1 MSVQQYLERLFTWES
16 LENTARGVEFELKNR
31 LIESE
36 LHSIG
41 GGTLD
46 GEAIPAE
53 DLTLEFADGST
64 MPAAEASADNP
75 IPFELAET
83 VQVIAD
89 VPRLRRGTHTLGVE
103 MDIEGWG
110 MVSFETDDDITATDL
125 VDVDPA
131 DYTVAELEALIPG
144 LRDPLELER
153 LLERERDGKARTTAV
168 AAIEER
174 LETAREEAPDEDEI
188 EYGAENAEPG
198 GSVVEELLVDILE
211 SPQRVT
217 VYLTARRLQPA
228 TPEQVA
234 GQTLFSEA
242 TVEGT
247 LGDFEMEGLAE
258 RDDDGAYEVA
268 SPVTVLRKRQSQL
281 WNILSRGL

>member
-16 LENTARGVEFELKNR
+16 LENTERGVEFELKNR

-41 GGTLD
+41 GATLD
-46 GEAIPAE
+46 GEAIPPE
-53 DLTLEFADGST
+53 DITLEFADGTS

-110 MVSFETDDDITATDL
+110 MVGFETDDDITAEDL

-131 DYTVAELEALIPG
+131 DYTVAELEDLLPD

-153 LLERERDGKARTTAV
+153 LLERERDGKDRKTAV
-168 AAIEER
+168 EAIEER
-174 LETAREEAPDEDEI
+174 LETAREAAPDEDEI

-242 TVEGT
+242 TVEET

-258 RDDDGAYEVA
+258 RDDEGAYEVA
-268 SPVTVLRKRQSQL
+268 SPVKVFQKRQSQL
-281 WNILSRGL
+281 WNVLSRGL